1 MKKTFIIAL
10 FAVACSTFSYGQKDP
25 IRDFVKQYSNSP
37 NATDLRLQGF
47 LIRLA
52 ANASDEA
59 PAKKLLKK
67 INKLS
72 LLILE
77 NGEQPAREDFDRLMK
92 NVKAAQFED
101 LILVSQG
108 AEKVNLL
115 IREKDGLIN
124 DILIFVSE
132 PDEFLMLHL
141 ECKLHFSDLNDLDID
156 VEGAEHL
163 KSLPEKRIRV

>member
-10 FAVACSTFSYGQKDP
+10 FAVACSTISFAQKNP
-25 IRDFVKQYSNSP
+25 IRDFIKEYSNSP

-52 ANASDEA
+52 ANAADEA
-59 PAKKLLKK
+59 PAKQLLKK
-67 INKLS
+67 INNLQ

-77 NGEQPAREDFDRLMK
+77 NGEQPAREDLDRLMK
-92 NVKAAQFED
+92 NVKSAHFED
-101 LILVSQG
+101 LVQVSQG

-115 IREKDGLIN
+115 IREKDGLIE

-132 PDEFLMLHL
+132 PNEFLMLHL
-141 ECKLHFSDLNDLDID
+141 ECKLRFSDLNDLDID

-163 KSLPEKRIRV
+163 KALPEKRIRV